1 MTQDQYDTKTPE
13 AHRVPDTHGVAR
25 LDDACAPFTEEDST
39 MSDIQI
45 TPEMMAQAQ
54 ELAAKL
60 KLQQA
65 TSTAPPTPTLPLA
78 VTLAIGL
85 ANAITKTED
94 AAKSAKDSAKGF
106 AAQFKAAYRAQRPVT
121 VKSVEAKDVSPEE
134 LAAAVEIL
142 KAQQNNQ

>member
-1 MTQDQYDTKTPE
+1 MFDAHTIAEAARQLGIAPEEAEAQLRTAGLLPVAPAAVPTTTGAPKTP
-13 AHRVPDTHGVAR
+13 
-25 LDDACAPFTEEDST
+25 
-39 MSDIQI
+39 I
-45 TPEMMAQAQ
+45 
-54 ELAAKL
+54 
-60 KLQQA
+60 
-65 TSTAPPTPTLPLA
+65 A